1 MFLLLYTAFLQLAL
15 QFGFGQSI
23 EVLEVENI
31 ALAIKWEMVGQ
42 TFAVL
47 GMAISKV
54 SLGLFLL
61 RLMVERWHRIA
72 IWAVMLSLL
81 GCSVLT
87 AVMFWVQ
94 CVPVE
99 AIYDPR
105 LKTPDN
111 CKIPITPFATLL
123 GGKLVAAYLRDIK
136 RDKSA
141 NNNRWRTVW
150 CIIADFFFAIFPPIV
165 IWGLNMKKKEKII
178 IAASMSLGIL

>member
-1 MFLLLYTAFLQLAL
+1 MAVLTSFCIQLFLLLYTSFLQVSLKY
-15 QFGFGQSI
+15 GFGQPI
-23 EVLEVENI
+23 DVLELEDI

-61 RLMVERWHRIA
+61 RLVVERWHRILV
-72 IWAVMLSLL
+72 WAVMLSLL

-105 LKTPDN
+105 LKTPEA
-111 CKIPITPFATLL
+111 CQIPITPFATML
-123 GGKLVAAYLRDIK
+123 GGMFAAVNLFVTKQYR
-136 RDKSA
+136 
-141 NNNRWRTVW
+141 
-150 CIIADFFFAIFPPIV
+150 C
-165 IWGLNMKKKEKII
+165 
-178 IAASMSLGIL
+178 